1 MVHVTE
7 RLSKLLQ
14 RQKEVGSSAP
24 LLKQK
29 EAETKLVVERLR
41 EELNQRDNEKEILK
55 SAVLKSVT
63 EAEFTRGRLREVE
76 YENNDL
82 KKALADESDQVKK
95 LEILVKQLERDVQ
108 RMQNSLKDKKTTL
121 EETKESLQI
130 KRSLLTSMEAKL
142 SLRDKEFEELQAANK
157 DRGLDLE
164 RVQTSLKEIKKDLEF
179 YSSIIT
185 EQNER
190 FVHLGSSVNRKT
202 WETDKMKPEFRV
214 EPTQDEA
221 RLLSVQLEC
230 AEKDKK
236 NLSRELAT
244 ATGRL
249 ENEQVLAD
257 RQKKTLQEEVKSG
270 LEDLNAKT
278 KLIWDMKMNLQ
289 ESNARISRLEAEKL
303 EQEECFS
310 DYKRKIGR
318 GFKRLKQ
325 SSNVENKNE
334 SFLQSGTGSIGREM
348 SELRKE
354 NQRLKFEL
362 LPKENGD
369 FPQDGIEDTSSG
381 LCKVILAFVL
391 TFSFGVHI

>member
-14 RQKEVGSSAP
+14 RQKEVGSSAAV
-24 LLKQK
+24 LKQK

-41 EELNQRDNEKEILK
+41 EELNQRDNEIESLK
-55 SAVLKSVT
+55 RAVLKSVT

-82 KKALADESDQVKK
+82 KRALTDESDQVKK

-108 RMQNSLKDKKTTL
+108 RMPQNSLKDKETTL

-130 KRSLLTSMEAKL
+130 KRSLLTSLEAKL
-142 SLRDKEFEELQAANK
+142 SLRDYEIEDLHAASK
-157 DRGLDLE
+157 DRGLE
-164 RVQTSLKEIKKDLEF
+164 RVQACLKEVKKDLEIS
-179 YSSIIT
+179 SSIIT
-185 EQNER
+185 KQNER
-190 FVHLGSSVNRKT
+190 FVHLRSSVNRKT
-202 WETDKMKPEFRV
+202 WETDKMKSEFRV

-221 RLLSVQLEC
+221 RLLSIQLEY
-230 AEKDKK
+230 ARKDKE
-236 NLSRELAT
+236 NLSRELAA

-257 RQKKTLQEEVKSG
+257 RQKKALEEQVKSG

-278 KLIWDMKMNLQ
+278 KLILDMKMSLQ

-303 EQEECFS
+303 EQEAECFS
-310 DYKRKIGR
+310 DFKIKIGR

-325 SSNVENKNE
+325 SLNVANENE
-334 SFLQSGTGSIGREM
+334 SLLQSGIGATGREM
-348 SELRKE
+348 TELRKK

-362 LPKENGD
+362 LLKENGD
-369 FPQDGIEDTSSG
+369 LPQDGIED
-381 LCKVILAFVL
+381 A
-391 TFSFGVHI
+391 SFGYLR